1 MIINLR
7 NQKKKKEGINEE
19 EIGLSESHPKK
30 KRKKKCWRSSRSS
43 RRNTWRNWN
52 SSGKKRKK
60 KRKRKKIK
68 KRKREEVEE
77 TNVEENGNGEENG
90 NVEEN
95 GNGAENGNGED
106 GDINEVEQNEN
117 EEIIG
122 EDNQVEEYDV
132 PQKKK
137 RKVNEPW
144 RRIDTSK
151 SLGLPILSDYKKIQG
166 DEGAKRVNVNL
177 KNVTGD
183 RFRHEKTKKK
193 RSFKSGAKITLG
205 VHSKTL
211 DSSDDD

>member
-7 NQKKKKEGINEE
+7 NQKKKKEVINEE
-19 EIGLSESHPKK
+19 EIGLSESLPKK
-30 KRKKKCWRSSRSS
+30 KRKK
-43 RRNTWRNWN
+43 NVEEVQEVQEEIPEETEIVVV
-52 SSGKKRKK
+52 KKEKK
-60 KRKRKKIK
+60 KEKKIK